1 MTDEASRLAV
11 LVVDD
16 EPALREVLSLRIQ
29 DWGFDVRTAVD
40 AADAERVLKT
50 WEPDVVLSDVVLP
63 GISGVDLLRW
73 LKRDDDRMPVIM
85 MTAHGNID
93 AAVDAMKAGAR
104 DFLTKPLDYP
114 TLRALL
120 DGIANER
127 QQRDRDD
134 ALDGELDDE
143 LKQSSSRFG
152 LVGRSRSIRELQR
165 LIQLVASSDASV
177 IITGE
182 SGTGKELVARA
193 IHALSDRRDK
203 PFVAMNAAAI
213 PEGLMESELF
223 GHEQG
228 AFTGATRAR
237 PGSFELANG
246 GTLFL
251 DEIAE
256 MPVGLQPKLLR
267 ILEEKHARRLG
278 GSREISFDVRVL
290 AATNRPV
297 TAAVRDGI
305 LREDLFYRLNV
316 FEIALSPLRERPED
330 IPLLARHFVREF
342 SSKHSMP
349 VDGVNDSARSLL
361 EAYAWPGNVR
371 ELRNVME
378 RAVIVARSGWIEPRH
393 LSPHIQSIKVAS
405 PSTIQVPTG
414 TTLAEAERLL
424 ILGTLE
430 RTGQNKAEAARQLG
444 LDVKT
449 IRNRLRGY
457 GLDK

>member
-1 MTDEASRLAV
+1 MQASKLSV

-16 EPALREVLSLRIQ
+16 EPALREVLSLRMQ
-29 DWGFDVRTAVD
+29 DWGYAVTTAVD
-40 AADAERVLKT
+40 AADAERALKLGR
-50 WEPDVVLSDVVLP
+50 PDVVLSDVVLP

-73 LKRDDDRMPVIM
+73 LKRDDDTMPVIM

-93 AAVDAMKAGAR
+93 TAVEAMKAGAR
-104 DFLTKPLDYP
+104 DFLTKPLDYA
-114 TLRALL
+114 TLRGIL
-120 DGIANER
+120 DGIASER
-127 QQRDRDD
+127 QQR
-134 ALDGELDDE
+134 ELDHE
-143 LKQSSSRFG
+143 LDADLKGSASLGG
-152 LVGRSRSIRELQR
+152 LVGRSRSIRDLHG

-182 SGTGKELVARA
+182 SGTGKEVVAHA
-193 IHALSDRRDK
+193 IHNLSNRRDK
-203 PFVAMNAAAI
+203 PFIALNAAAM
-213 PEGLMESELF
+213 PEGLIESELF

-228 AFTGATRAR
+228 AFTGASRAR
-237 PGSFELANG
+237 PGAFELANT

-267 ILEEKHARRLG
+267 ILESKQARRLG

-297 TAAVRDGI
+297 SAAIRDGT
-305 LREDLFYRLNV
+305 LREDLYYRLNV
-316 FEIALSPLRERPED
+316 FELTLAPLRERTED
-330 IPLLARHFVREF
+330 IALLTRHFLREF
-342 SSKHSMP
+342 IEKHSIP
-349 VDGVNDSARSLL
+349 VEGVSDATQALL
-361 EAYAWPGNVR
+361 EAYSWPGNVR
-371 ELRNVME
+371 ELRNVIE

-393 LSPHIQSIKVAS
+393 LSPQFQSLKAGS
-405 PSTIQVPTG
+405 ASTIQLPVG
-414 TTLAEAERLL
+414 TTLAEAERQL
-424 ILGTLE
+424 IMRTLE

-457 GLDK
+457 GIEK